1 MSVFKIENLGFS
13 YDGGKN
19 MVMENINY
27 EFEKGKMYAIIGRS
41 GTGKTTLLSLMSGLD
56 KPTKGKIMYEGKN
69 ISKIDEDVYRSKNV
83 GVVFQ
88 SFNLLPHLTALENVE
103 LSMDVS
109 KTKIENKKKVAQELL
124 EQVGIDLEKANRKI
138 LRLSGGEQQRVAIA
152 RAISY
157 NPDVILADEPT
168 GNLDAKTE
176 EQIIQILANLAH
188 SENKC
193 VIIVTHSNEVA
204 QSVDVVYDLAKD
216 KEKKKVEK

>member
-1 MSVFKIENLGFS
+1 MC
-13 YDGGKN
+13 D
-19 MVMENINY
+19 
-27 EFEKGKMYAIIGRS
+27 
-41 GTGKTTLLSLMSGLD
+41 SL
-56 KPTKGKIMYEGKN
+56 
-69 ISKIDEDVYRSKNV
+69 
-83 GVVFQ
+83 
-88 SFNLLPHLTALENVE
+88 HL
-103 LSMDVS
+103 
-109 KTKIENKKKVAQELL
+109 KQK
-124 EQVGIDLEKANRKI
+124 KANRKI